1 MRHDAQSAAP
11 TQTEMTVPAP
21 VKHNRI
27 GLSPEL
33 EQARI
38 ITLQEAA
45 KLSSISVDSW
55 KRNHPDKIVRLSERR
70 VGVRLADVLAIGKAS

>member
-1 MRHDAQSAAP
+1 M
-11 TQTEMTVPAP
+11 PAP

-27 GLSPEL
+27 TLSPEL

-45 KLSSISVDSW
+45 RLSSISVDSW
-55 KRNHPDKIVRLSERR
+55 KRNHRDKIIQLSQRRL
-70 VGVRLADVLAIGKAS
+70 GVKLADVLAIGR